1 MKKRF
6 TEEQIIKILKEHE
19 GGKRAADIVRE
30 HGISEQTF
38 YRWKSKFGGMDVSE
52 AKRLRQLE
60 EENRRLKEMVA
71 DLSLDNK
78 ILKDVIFKKRLKPA
92 AKRQIASSIQD
103 RYEISE
109 RRACRLIGLN
119 QNSKRYIPTEKG
131 EDGLITER
139 LVALSARW
147 KRFGYRRLHIMLLRE
162 GIEINHKK
170 TYRLYKAA
178 GLALKKRNK
187 KKSYE
192 KRGMPERTIME
203 ANTRWSMDFVS
214 DKTRYGS
221 NIRVLTIIDEV
232 TRECLA
238 LEVDSSITG
247 RKVAAALNRIAIFRG
262 MPQEILTDNGSEFTS
277 NVMNAWAYDHK
288 VEHIFIDPGK
298 PMQNGYIESFNGKF
312 RAECLDQHWFKNLTE
327 AKEIIEDWRLEYNHI
342 RPHTSLNNMTPNEYA
357 LMISSDS

>member
-1 MKKRF
+1 M
-6 TEEQIIKILKEHE
+6 
-19 GGKRAADIVRE
+19 
-30 HGISEQTF
+30 
-38 YRWKSKFGGMDVSE
+38 
-52 AKRLRQLE
+52 
-60 EENRRLKEMVA
+60 
-71 DLSLDNK
+71 
-78 ILKDVIFKKRLKPA
+78 
-92 AKRQIASSIQD
+92 
-103 RYEISE
+103 
-109 RRACRLIGLN
+109 
-119 QNSKRYIPTEKG
+119 PTQKG
-131 EDGLITER
+131 EDELITER

-162 GIEINHKK
+162 GFEINHKR

-187 KKSYE
+187 KKYE
-192 KRGMPERTIME
+192 KRGMPERTITE

-221 NIRVLTIIDEV
+221 NIRVLTVIDEV

-247 RKVAAALNRIAIFRG
+247 RKVAAVLNRIAIFRG

-288 VEHIFIDPGK
+288 VELIFIDPGK

-312 RAECLDQHWFKNLTE
+312 RAECLDQHWFRNLSE
-327 AKEIIEDWRLEYNHI
+327 AKGIIDDWRLEYNNI
-342 RPHTSLNNMTPNEYA
+342 RPHMSLDNLTPAEYA
-357 LMISSDS
+357 LKISGES